1 MSEDCRNCFNE
12 AAGICVCYD
21 SLYFCEQIP
30 DMVCPLYDPIPP
42 GCEYAEESD
51 DWLDAK
57 VDGVSVEGIPLD
69 GHYLDHLINY
79 L

>member
-1 MSEDCRNCFNE
+1 MRKRRSDEIKR
-12 AAGICVCYD
+12 
-21 SLYFCEQIP
+21 
-30 DMVCPLYDPIPP
+30 IPP
-42 GCEYAEESD
+42 YVEETEESD

-79 L
+79 LQSRK

>member
-1 MSEDCRNCFNE
+1 MNMRKRRSDEIKR
-12 AAGICVCYD
+12 
-21 SLYFCEQIP
+21 
-30 DMVCPLYDPIPP
+30 IPP
-42 GCEYAEESD
+42 YVDETEESD

-57 VDGVSVEGIPLD
+57 VDGVYVEGIPLD

>member
-1 MSEDCRNCFNE
+1 MSEDCRNRLNE
-12 AAGICVCYD
+12 AAGICARTD
-21 SLYFCEQIP
+21 SLYFNEQIQP
-30 DMVCPLYDPIPP
+30 YV
-42 GCEYAEESD
+42 EETEESD

-69 GHYLDHLINY
+69 GHYIDHLINY

>member
-1 MSEDCRNCFNE
+1 MNQFNKGFLMNMRKRRSDE
-12 AAGICVCYD
+12 IKR
-21 SLYFCEQIP
+21 
-30 DMVCPLYDPIPP
+30 IPP
-42 GCEYAEESD
+42 YVEETEESY

-69 GHYLDHLINY
+69 GHYIDHLINY